1 MKNLKKNL
9 QAVNKDLKAL
19 SKRTERILKAV
30 DKLEKA
36 QAAKQRKVK
45 AKPKRKAKTTRKVA
59 ARKAPARKVARK
71 KVTRKKVARKK
82 APALTATN
90 RVLDIVKKSRKGVGV
105 PTLIKKT
112 GFEDKK
118 IRNIVFRA
126 FKQGKIKRTGK
137 GIYRA
142 A

>member
-1 MKNLKKNL
+1 
-9 QAVNKDLKAL
+9 V
-19 SKRTERILKAV
+19 KR
-30 DKLEKA
+30 
-36 QAAKQRKVK
+36 
-45 AKPKRKAKTTRKVA
+45 
-59 ARKAPARKVARK
+59 
-71 KVTRKKVARKK
+71 
-82 APALTATN
+82 
-90 RVLDIVKKSRKGVGV
+90 SRKGVGV

-137 GIYRA
+137 GIYVA

>member
-9 QAVNKDLKAL
+9 QAVTKELKAL
-19 SKRTERILKAV
+19 SKKTERIVEAV
-30 DKLEKA
+30 DKLEKGQVA
-36 QAAKQRKVK
+36 QKRKAK
-45 AKPKRKAKTTRKVA
+45 AKPKRT
-59 ARKAPARKVARK
+59 RKAP
-71 KVTRKKVARKK
+71 TKKVARKK
-82 APALTATN
+82 ASAMTATN
-90 RVLDIVKKSRKGVGV
+90 QVLNIIKRSRSGVGV

-126 FKQGKIKRTGK
+126 YTQGKIKRTGK
-137 GIYRA
+137 GVYVA